1 MSVKNI
7 QSLQQLSTRLGIT
20 PQKLSFCLYKIPDE
34 KKYRVFEVDK
44 KNGEKR
50 TISSPIKPIKEI
62 QQKLYKLLK
71 EDYEPKDCSHG
82 FEKNRSFITN
92 AEAHKRGRILIN
104 LDLKSFFDSINF
116 GRVRGLFLSNSFN
129 CSKKVATIL
138 AQIVCYKN
146 SLPQGACTSPI
157 IANMIARRLDSS
169 LINLAK
175 KNSSKYTRYVDDI
188 TISTTHKNLAKSIV
202 KSITAKPNK
211 EIILGSDLMSIV
223 NAQGFTLNSKKT
235 RVQDKTV
242 RQEVTGVVI
251 NEFPNVRREFIRSI
265 RMMLYMWRRYGL
277 QNASEHFRNNFYK
290 KPSKLDN
297 EKLFKAVLV
306 GKISH
311 LVQIRGRTDSIL
323 YGLCSSYVSLDPN
336 APKFIKDVKNMSKK
350 YQVFIG
356 HASEDKET
364 VAKPLNDAL
373 VKLGIKTFLDA
384 VEIKW
389 GDSLTAKI
397 NKALGEADIFVAII
411 SKSSKDK
418 SWPQKEV
425 NAAIARR
432 IIGKQTFLPIFV
444 GDNDEIDE
452 LQKHYSL
459 IGDLLYKKWEDNP
472 DELANEIQTIL

>member
-1 MSVKNI
+1 MSVKG
-7 QSLQQLSTRLGIT
+7 LQTLRQLSDLLGILPKDLT
-20 PQKLSFCLYKIPDE
+20 FYIYKIQEDHR
-34 KKYRVFEVDK
+34 YRTFEIDK

-50 TISSPIKPIKEI
+50 TISSPIKPIKKI
-62 QQKLYKLLK
+62 QQKLCELLK
-71 EDYEPKDCSHG
+71 DDYEPKDCSYG
-82 FEKNRSFITN
+82 FEKDRSFFTN
-92 AEAHKRGRILIN
+92 AIAHRKSCILVNI
-104 LDLKSFFDSINF
+104 DLKSFFDSINF
-116 GRVRGLFLSNSFN
+116 GRVRGLFLSSSFN
-129 CSKKVATIL
+129 CSEKVATVL
-138 AQIVCYKN
+138 AQIICYKN

-157 IANMIARRLDSS
+157 IANMIAKRLDSS

-175 KNSSKYTRYVDDI
+175 KTNSHYTRYVDDI
-188 TISTTHKNLAKSIV
+188 TISTTKKNLANSIV
-202 KSITAKPNK
+202 ESFTAKPNK
-211 EIILGSDLMSIV
+211 NVILGHDLKEIIKKE
-223 NAQGFTLNSKKT
+223 GFILNDRKT

-265 RMMLYMWRRYGL
+265 RMMLHMWKKYGL
-277 QNASEHFRNNFYK
+277 QNASEHFRKYFYK

-297 EKLFKAVLV
+297 EKLFKSVLV
-306 GKISH
+306 GKITY
-311 LVQIRGRTDSIL
+311 LAQIRGRTDSIL
-323 YGLCSSYVSLDPN
+323 YGLCCSYISLDKN
-336 APKFIKDVKNMSKK
+336 TPKIIQEIKDMSKK

-356 HASEDKET
+356 HASEDKDS
-364 VAKPLNDAL
+364 VAEPLYKAL
-373 VKLGIKTFLDA
+373 DKLKVKAFYDA

-389 GDSLTAKI
+389 GDSLTEKI